1 MRQLTIQ
8 ASINQDRKLNEL
20 REKIDEAKVNGD
32 KTKIA
37 VLTAKF
43 KEEYKKQYGGRK
55 PTT

>member
-1 MRQLTIQ
+1 
-8 ASINQDRKLNEL
+8 LNEL